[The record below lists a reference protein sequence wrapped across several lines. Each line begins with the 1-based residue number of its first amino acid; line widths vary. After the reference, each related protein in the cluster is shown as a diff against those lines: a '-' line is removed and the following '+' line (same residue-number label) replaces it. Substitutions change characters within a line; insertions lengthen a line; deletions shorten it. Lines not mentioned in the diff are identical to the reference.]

1 MDVGAFDFELPAE
14 LIAQRPVEPRDAA
27 RLLVIGQNCEDR
39 AVQDLPLLLAPGDL
53 LVLNRTRV
61 LPTRFAARRRRGD
74 RPIQITLVVDLGA
87 DRWSAFAR
95 PGRHLA
101 PGDMLELAP
110 GLEAEVLAKDEEG
123 RFTLRLKADR
133 GTVIEAIR
141 AGGSMPLPPYI
152 RRPASGEAA
161 DLERY
166 QAIFAEVEGSVAAPT
181 ASLHFTDRLLAD
193 LEARGIRHAS
203 LTLHVG
209 LGTFLP
215 VKVADTADHVMHPE
229 RYELPEATVEA
240 VRDTVSGG
248 GRIVAVGTTV
258 LRVLEACAQ
267 TTGELCPGQGSTALF
282 IEPGYRFRVVD
293 RLLTNFHL
301 PRSTLFMLVAAL
313 AGLGRMQAAYAHAIA
328 HRYRFF
334 SYGDACL
341 IDRLVRGK

>member
-1 MDVGAFDFELPAE
+1 MQVDAFDFELPAE
-14 LIAQRPVEPRDAA
+14 LIAQEPVAPRDAA
-27 RLLVIGQNCEDR
+27 RLLVIGETLQDR
-39 AVQDLPLLLAPGDL
+39 SVRDLPRLLGAGDL

-95 PGRHLA
+95 PGRHLVA
-101 PGDMLELAP
+101 GDTLDLAP
-110 GLEAEVLAKDEEG
+110 DLAAEVLARDAEG
-123 RFTLRLKADR
+123 RFTLELHAGS
-133 GTVIEAIR
+133 GTVIDAIR
-141 AGGSMPLPPYI
+141 ATGAMPLPPYI
-152 RRPASGEAA
+152 RRPASGEPA

-181 ASLHFTDRLLAD
+181 ASLHFTERLMGE
-193 LEARGIRHAS
+193 LEARGVRHAF

-240 VRDTVSGG
+240 IRTAQAAGG
-248 GRIVAVGTTV
+248 QIVAVGTTV
-258 LRVLEACAQ
+258 LRVLEASARGR
-267 TTGELCPGQGSTALF
+267 GELRPGRGSTALF
-282 IEPGYRFRVVD
+282 ITPGYHFRVVD

-313 AGLGRMQAAYAHAIA
+313 AGLERMQAAYAHAIA

-341 IDRLVRGK
+341 IDRMA